1 MQNAVPKGEGGM
13 LAVLGSNIEIIEKI
27 LDDNKLVFK
36 VQIAN
41 DNSDR
46 QIVLS
51 GKIKDLEMINETLKE
66 NSIKTIGN
74 FNRLGKRNFYLF
86 YRLL

>member
-13 LAVLGSNIEIIEKI
+13 LAVLGSTIEIIEKI
-27 LDDNKLVFK
+27 LKENKDNFF

-41 DNSDR
+41 DNSDG

-51 GKIKDLEMINETLKE
+51 GKNNDLDKINKILK
-66 NSIKTIGN
+66 SK
-74 FNRLGKRNFYLF
+74 
-86 YRLL
+86 